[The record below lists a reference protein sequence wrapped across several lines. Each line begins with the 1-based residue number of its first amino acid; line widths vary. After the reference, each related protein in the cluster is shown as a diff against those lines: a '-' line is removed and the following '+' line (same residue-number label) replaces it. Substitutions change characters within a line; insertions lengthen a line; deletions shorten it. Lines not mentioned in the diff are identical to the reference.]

1 MTHADTVRS
10 YWAAAEARDWDRFA
24 GLLAPDV
31 VYTLEQSR
39 ERIRGVERYVA
50 FNRDYPGDWHVTLV
64 RVVADEAAAFSW
76 GRVAVGTD
84 VQVGLTV
91 FTFDEVGAIATIDD
105 FWPQPSEPLGGREH
119 LVERF

>member
-64 RVVADEAAAFSW
+64 RVVADEEAAFSW

>member
-10 YWAAAEARDWDRFA
+10 YWLAAEARDWERFA
-24 GLLAPDV
+24 TLLASDI

-39 ERIRGVERYVA
+39 ERIRGVDRYVA

-64 RVVADEAAAFSW
+64 RVVADDEAAFSW
-76 GRVAVGTD
+76 GRVTVGGEE
-84 VQVGLTV
+84 QVGLTV
-91 FTFDEVGAIATIDD
+91 FTFDDAGSIATVDD
-105 FWPQPSEPLGGREH
+105 FWPAPSEPLAGREH

>member
-10 YWAAAEARDWDRFA
+10 YWAAAEARDWERFA
-24 GLLAPDV
+24 SLLAPDV

-39 ERIRGVERYVA
+39 ERIRGVDRYVA

-64 RVVADEAAAFSW
+64 RVVADDEAAFSW
-76 GRVAVGTD
+76 ARVAVGGD
-84 VQVGLTV
+84 EQVGLTV
-91 FTFDEVGAIATIDD
+91 FAFDADGSIAAIDD
-105 FWPQPSEPLGGREH
+105 FWPAPSGPLAGREH

>member
-64 RVVADEAAAFSW
+64 RVVADEEAAFSW
-76 GRVAVGTD
+76 GRVALGTD